1 MFEKVKEL
9 IGKLK
14 PQNEKS
20 VRLLEEAKAELRE
33 MVDVCVI
40 RDVPSCGFCDLI
52 AHKARIETL
61 ETINAIETNKV
72 EHLEKNIKEA
82 DFRCEQLRRDLDLR
96 NAVYGIQSIYN
107 SAKGFREELERVKRE
122 REEYRKQII
131 ELSEY
136 LTIEELTNVYLNLRS
151 QGR

>member
-52 AHKARIETL
+52 AHKVRIETL
-61 ETINAIETNKV
+61 ETIND
-72 EHLEKNIKEA
+72 H
-82 DFRCEQLRRDLDLR
+82 
-96 NAVYGIQSIYN
+96 
-107 SAKGFREELERVKRE
+107 
-122 REEYRKQII
+122 
-131 ELSEY
+131 
-136 LTIEELTNVYLNLRS
+136 LRS
-151 QGR
+151 QLKSQLKSLICTGCEENERLKEERDQLRADMDFIRERVCSAFRGL